1 MTNTRTHNQSAI
13 IIGYFQDLL
22 TMRSVSIEAVMDTI
36 SLLHFG
42 LRTTYLA
49 SIAIIN

>member
-1 MTNTRTHNQSAI
+1 MTDTRTHNQSAI

-22 TMRSVSIEAVMDTI
+22 TMRSISIEDVMDTI
-36 SLLHFG
+36 SLLHFS

-49 SIAIIN
+49 SVAIMN